1 MIELKHGPLVR
12 IGFRYAGSELG
23 GEQAALLKQFLD
35 HIRPELPFWEYGDVD
50 IAQRYSEI
58 DHRGEVDLRTRFSR
72 NICINTPIST
82 APMAM
87 VTDSRMA
94 ISVEL
99 YWGGVGVIH
108 RAMSARDQK
117 RELRLTKRA
126 AHFFKILDPVMLPLR
141 ATKGE
146 AKKIIDEERIGSI
159 VVVNNLRDKR
169 VENIC
174 TPRDLKGSQPD
185 DTTLGELLRDKKVIT
200 ARDDILREEARR
212 IMRDVA
218 RVKQLPL
225 VNQHG
230 VLRGLITAQDLDV
243 QDPNEPTKYAPL
255 AAWDRRRQNLLGVV
269 ALGLDDLEDRAVL
282 LAGERPDAFVLD
294 IAHGGMKRHL
304 EAIKYLK
311 KKYPDIDVVA
321 SNVHEPDLVE
331 MIARA
336 GADGVR
342 IGIGPGAQCTTR
354 RNTGVGGSQL
364 TAVLRCAEAAF
375 SYDLPVIADG
385 GIRYG
390 QDLTQAL
397 SAGAAS
403 VMIGTLFAGTDEAP
417 GEIIYDD
424 DNIRYKKHFGMA
436 SGEAKRIFQGLKEA
450 GFVKNAYNLTAAT
463 EGREDL
469 IPARGPVAKYINDL
483 LGWLRSEMSYV
494 GARTIAELPHR
505 VIFNPRVK

>member
-1 MIELKHGPLVR
+1 MIEMKHGPLVR
-12 IGFRYAGSELG
+12 IGFRYTGPELVG
-23 GEQAALLKQFLD
+23 DQAALLKQFLE
-35 HIRPELPFWEYGDVD
+35 HIQPELPFWEYGDVD

-58 DHRGEVDLRTRFSR
+58 DHRGDVELRTRFSR
-72 NICINTPIST
+72 NIWVNTPIST

-94 ISVEL
+94 IPVEL

-108 RAMSARDQK
+108 RAMPAQGQK

-126 AHFFKILDPVMLPLR
+126 AHYFRILDPVTLPLR
-141 ATKGE
+141 ATKKE
-146 AKKIIDEERIGSI
+146 AKKLFEEERIGSI
-159 VVVNNLRDKR
+159 VVLNNLRDKR

-185 DTTLGELLRDKKVIT
+185 SMPLGELLRDKKVIT
-200 ARDDILREEARR
+200 APEDILREEARR

-225 VNQHG
+225 VNAYG
-230 VLRGLITAQDLDV
+230 VIRGLVTAQDLDV
-243 QDPNEPTKYAPL
+243 QDPNEPNKYAPL
-255 AAWDRRRQNLLGVV
+255 VAWDRRGQNLLGVV
-269 ALGLDDLEDRAVL
+269 ALGLDDLEERAAI
-282 LAGERPDAFVLD
+282 LAEEHPDAFVLD
-294 IAHGGMKRHL
+294 IAHGGMRKHL

-311 KKYPDIDVVA
+311 QTYPDVDVVA

-331 MIARA
+331 MIAEV

-364 TAVLRCAEAAF
+364 TAVLRCAEAALP
-375 SYDLPVIADG
+375 YDLPVIADG

-390 QDLTQAL
+390 QDVTQAL
-397 SAGAAS
+397 SAGAS
-403 VMIGTLFAGTDEAP
+403 CVMIGTLFAGTDEAP

-424 DNIRYKKHFGMA
+424 DNIRFKKHFGMA
-436 SGEAKRIFQGLKEA
+436 SGEAKRIFQGLKDA
-450 GFVKNAYNLTAAT
+450 GLVKNTFSSAVAT
-463 EGREDL
+463 EGKEDL
-469 IPARGPVAKYINDL
+469 IPARGPVGKYINDL
-483 LGWLRSEMSYV
+483 LGWLQSEMSYV

-505 VIFNPRVK
+505 VIFNPRAS